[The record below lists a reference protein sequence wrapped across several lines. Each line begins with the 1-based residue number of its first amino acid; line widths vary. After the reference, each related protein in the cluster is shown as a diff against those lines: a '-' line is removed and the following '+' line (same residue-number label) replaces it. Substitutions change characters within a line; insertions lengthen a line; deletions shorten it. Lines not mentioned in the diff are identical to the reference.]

1 MHTLHHVNL
10 ESILG
15 THIRCVLNDTIVTI
29 THVTKVQRKGFYYS
43 WDLHKAARAGNLS
56 ALQDAIRRGK
66 DVNSVDGVSW
76 FVGM

>member
-29 THVTKVQRKGFYYS
+29 THVIKVQPKDVYY
-43 WDLHKAARAGNLS
+43 LHNAARDGDLS
-56 ALQDAIRRGK
+56 ALQDAIKKG
-66 DVNSVDGVSW
+66 DHVNSVDGVSW

>member
-29 THVTKVQRKGFYYS
+29 THVIKVQPKDVYYPR
-43 WDLHKAARAGNLS
+43 DLHKAARAGDLS
-56 ALQDAIRRGK
+56 ALQDAIKKGG
-66 DVNSVDGVSW
+66 DVNSMNKVS
-76 FVGM
+76 

>member
-29 THVTKVQRKGFYYS
+29 THVTKVQPKDVY
-43 WDLHKAARAGNLS
+43 LHKAARAGDLS
-56 ALQDAIRRGK
+56 ALQDAIRRGA
-66 DVNSVDGVSW
+66 DVNSVERVSW